1 MRALPTLAFVYD
13 RKKTA
18 TASKEAVVELRIS
31 YERKS
36 KYISTGVSL
45 LPKQYKGGR
54 VTNRADMVELNES
67 LDLLMAKARKAVNT
81 MMEEG
86 DFSLE
91 ELPRRIKASSSGSDV
106 SFIEYCEKRVQVRI
120 YGKSDDTKDRYER
133 FLKWLK
139 AWGEIRHFSDVTD
152 ENIVKMDA
160 ALAKTGMKPY
170 SKWNNYHRFLNSF
183 ILDAIDDGFLK
194 RNPYKWVH
202 IRKDKDSGL
211 SKYLTLEELQAI
223 EKAKMPTA
231 SLERVR
237 DLFVFQSYTCLSYKD
252 LVAFDEKKLK
262 NRVYDGKR
270 GKTGIEY
277 SFLLLPPAK
286 RILEKYNGK
295 LPIISNVKYNEYL
308 KLVAQAAK
316 IDKPISTHWARHTGA
331 TILLNEGGVDME
343 IVSHILGH
351 SSTAQTR
358 KTYAKLLDKTVVEA
372 MTKAQKK
379 IKGKEKSK
387 AVKKGAHVAK
397 TAK

>member
-1 MRALPTLAFVYD
+1 MRALPTLTFVYD

-106 SFIEYCEKRVQVRI
+106 SFIEYCKKRVQVRI

-237 DLFVFQSYTCLSYKD
+237 DLFVFQSYTCLSYTDLASFDAKMVKD
-252 LVAFDEKKLK
+252 S
-262 NRVYDGKR
+262 VYTGKR
-270 GKTGIEY
+270 GKTGVEY
-277 SFLLLPPAK
+277 TFLLLPPAK
-286 RILEKYNGK
+286 KVLEKYKGR

-331 TILLNEGGVDME
+331 TILLNDGGVDME

-351 SSTAQTR
+351 SSTKMTR
-358 KTYAKLLDKTVVEA
+358 KIYAKLLDKTVVKA
-372 MTKAQKK
+372 MTKAKKK
-379 IKGKEKSK
+379 IGK
-387 AVKKGAHVAK
+387 
-397 TAK
+397 

>member
-106 SFIEYCEKRVQVRI
+106 SFIEYCKKRVQVRI

-160 ALAKTGMKPY
+160 ALANTGMKPY

-237 DLFVFQSYTCLSYKD
+237 DLFVFQSYTCLSYTDLASFNAKMVKD
-252 LVAFDEKKLK
+252 G
-262 NRVYDGKR
+262 VYTGKR

-286 RILEKYNGK
+286 KVLEKYKGR

-351 SSTAQTR
+351 SSTKMTR
-358 KTYAKLLDKTVVEA
+358 KIYAKLLDKTVVKA
-372 MTKAQKK
+372 MTKAQRK

-387 AVKKGAHVAK
+387 AVKKGAPVAK

>member
-1 MRALPTLAFVYD
+1 MRALPTLTFVYD

-106 SFIEYCEKRVQVRI
+106 SFIEYCKKRVQVRI

-223 EKAKMPTA
+223 EKAIMPTA

-237 DLFVFQSYTCLSYKD
+237 DLFVFQSYTCLSYTDLASFDAKMVKD
-252 LVAFDEKKLK
+252 G
-262 NRVYDGKR
+262 VYTGYR
-270 GKTGIEY
+270 GKTGVEY

-286 RILEKYNGK
+286 KVLEKYKGR

-343 IVSHILGH
+343 VIAKILGH
-351 SSTAQTR
+351 SDPRETR
-358 KTYAKLLDKTVVEA
+358 RTYSKLLKKTIAEE
-372 MTKAQKK
+372 MKKAQKK
-379 IKGKEKSK
+379 IIKGG
-387 AVKKGAHVAK
+387 V
-397 TAK
+397 

>member
-1 MRALPTLAFVYD
+1 MRALPTLTLVHD

-18 TASKEAVVELRIS
+18 TASREAVVELRIS

-45 LPKQYKGGR
+45 LPKQWRNGR
-54 VTNRADMVELNES
+54 VTNRADMLELNKS
-67 LDLLMAKARKAVNT
+67 LDLLMSKARNVVNT

-86 DFSLE
+86 DFSLD
-91 ELPRRIKASSSGSDV
+91 ELPRRIKASSGGSDV
-106 SFIEYCEKRVQVRI
+106 SFLEYCKKRIQVRI
-120 YGKSDDTKDRYER
+120 YGKSEDTKERYER

-139 AWGEIRHFSDVTD
+139 EWGGIRNFSDVTD
-152 ENIVKMDA
+152 ENVVKMDA

-202 IRKDKDSGL
+202 IRKDKDVGL
-211 SKYLTLEELQAI
+211 SKYLTIEELRQI
-223 EKAKMPTA
+223 ENAKMPTE

-237 DLFVFQSYTCLSYKD
+237 DLFVFQSYTCLSYTD
-252 LVAFDEKKLK
+252 LAAFDAKMVKDG
-262 NRVYDGKR
+262 VYTGYR

-351 SSTAQTR
+351 SDPRMTR
-358 KTYAKLLDKTVVEA
+358 RVYARLLNKTVVKA
-372 MTKAQKK
+372 MTRAQRK
-379 IKGKEKSK
+379 ITEKEKSK
-387 AVKKGAHVAK
+387 AAEKGAPVAK

>member
-67 LDLLMAKARKAVNT
+67 LDLLMAKARKTVNT

-106 SFIEYCEKRVQVRI
+106 SFIEYCKKRVQVRI

-237 DLFVFQSYTCLSYKD
+237 DLFVFQSYTCLSYTD
-252 LVAFDEKKLK
+252 LAAFDAKMVKDG
-262 NRVYDGKR
+262 VYTGYR
-270 GKTGIEY
+270 GKTGVEY
-277 SFLLLPPAK
+277 SFLLLPAAK
-286 RILEKYNGK
+286 RILDKYDGK

-331 TILLNEGGVDME
+331 TILLNDGGVDME

-351 SSTAQTR
+351 SSTKMTR
-358 KTYAKLLDKTVVEA
+358 RVYARLLDKTVVAA
-372 MTKAQKK
+372 MEKAKKK
-379 IKGKEKSK
+379 IGK
-387 AVKKGAHVAK
+387 
-397 TAK
+397 

>member
-106 SFIEYCEKRVQVRI
+106 SFIEYCKKRVQVRI

-237 DLFVFQSYTCLSYKD
+237 DLFVFQSYTCLSYTD
-252 LVAFDEKKLK
+252 LAAFDAKMVKDG
-262 NRVYDGKR
+262 VYTGKR
-270 GKTGIEY
+270 GKTGVEY

-286 RILEKYNGK
+286 KVLEKYKGR

-351 SSTAQTR
+351 SSTKMTR
-358 KTYAKLLDKTVVEA
+358 KIYAKLLDKTVVKA
-372 MTKAQKK
+372 MTKAQRK
-379 IKGKEKSK
+379 ITEKEKSK
-387 AVKKGAHVAK
+387 AVKKGAPVAK
-397 TAK
+397 TTK

>member
-91 ELPRRIKASSSGSDV
+91 ELPRRIKASSSGYDV
-106 SFIEYCEKRVQVRI
+106 SFIEYCKKRVQVRI

-237 DLFVFQSYTCLSYKD
+237 DLFVFQSYTCLSYTDLASFDAKMVKD
-252 LVAFDEKKLK
+252 G
-262 NRVYDGKR
+262 VYTGYR

-286 RILEKYNGK
+286 KVLEKYKGR

-351 SSTAQTR
+351 SSTKMTR
-358 KTYAKLLDKTVVEA
+358 KIYAKLLDKTVVKA
-372 MTKAQKK
+372 MTKAKKK
-379 IKGKEKSK
+379 IGK
-387 AVKKGAHVAK
+387 
-397 TAK
+397 

>member
-106 SFIEYCEKRVQVRI
+106 SFIEYCKKRVQVRI

-237 DLFVFQSYTCLSYKD
+237 DLFVFQSYTCLSYTD
-252 LVAFDEKKLK
+252 LAAFDAKMVKDG
-262 NRVYDGKR
+262 VYTGKR
-270 GKTGIEY
+270 GKTGVEY
-277 SFLLLPPAK
+277 TFLLLPPAK

-351 SSTAQTR
+351 SDPRMTR
-358 KTYAKLLDKTVVEA
+358 RVYARLLNKTVVNA
-372 MTKAQKK
+372 MEKAQKK
-379 IKGKEKSK
+379 IGK
-387 AVKKGAHVAK
+387 
-397 TAK
+397 

>member
-1 MRALPTLAFVYD
+1 MRALPTLTFVYD

-106 SFIEYCEKRVQVRI
+106 SFIEYCKKRVQVRI

-237 DLFVFQSYTCLSYKD
+237 DLFVFQSYTCLSYTDLASFDAKMVKD
-252 LVAFDEKKLK
+252 G
-262 NRVYDGKR
+262 VYTGYR

-286 RILEKYNGK
+286 KVMEKYKGR

-351 SSTAQTR
+351 SSTKMTR
-358 KTYAKLLDKTVVEA
+358 KIYAKLLDKTVVKA
-372 MTKAQKK
+372 MTKAKKK
-379 IKGKEKSK
+379 IGK
-387 AVKKGAHVAK
+387 
-397 TAK
+397 

>member
-67 LDLLMAKARKAVNT
+67 LDLLMAKARKTVNT

-106 SFIEYCEKRVQVRI
+106 SFIEYCKKRVQVRI

-223 EKAKMPTA
+223 EKAKMPTT

-237 DLFVFQSYTCLSYKD
+237 DLFVFQSYTCLSYTDLAVFDAKMVKD
-252 LVAFDEKKLK
+252 G
-262 NRVYDGKR
+262 VYTGKR
-270 GKTGIEY
+270 GKTGVEY

-286 RILEKYNGK
+286 KVLEKYKGR

-351 SSTAQTR
+351 SSTKMTR
-358 KTYAKLLDKTVVEA
+358 KIYAKLLDKTVVKA
-372 MTKAQKK
+372 MTKAQRK

-387 AVKKGAHVAK
+387 AVGKGALIAK
-397 TAK
+397 TT

>member
-67 LDLLMAKARKAVNT
+67 LDLLMAKARKALNT

-106 SFIEYCEKRVQVRI
+106 SFIEYCKKRVQVRI

-223 EKAKMPTA
+223 EKAKLPTA

-237 DLFVFQSYTCLSYKD
+237 DLFVFQSYTCLSYTD
-252 LVAFDEKKLK
+252 LAAFDAKMVKDG
-262 NRVYDGKR
+262 VYTGYR
-270 GKTGIEY
+270 GKTGVEY

-351 SSTAQTR
+351 SDPRMTR
-358 KTYAKLLDKTVVEA
+358 RVYARLLNKTVVNA
-372 MTKAQKK
+372 MEKAQKK
-379 IKGKEKSK
+379 IGK
-387 AVKKGAHVAK
+387 
-397 TAK
+397 

>member
-1 MRALPTLAFVYD
+1 VYD

-67 LDLLMAKARKAVNT
+67 LDLLMVKARKAVNT

-106 SFIEYCEKRVQVRI
+106 SFIEYCKKRVQVRI

-223 EKAKMPTA
+223 EKAKMPTV

-237 DLFVFQSYTCLSYKD
+237 DLFVFQSYTCLSYTDLASFDAKMVKD
-252 LVAFDEKKLK
+252 G
-262 NRVYDGKR
+262 VYTGYR
-270 GKTGIEY
+270 GKTGVEY

-286 RILEKYNGK
+286 RVLEKYKGR

-351 SSTAQTR
+351 SSTKMTR
-358 KTYAKLLDKTVVEA
+358 KIYAKLLDKTVVTA
-372 MTKAQKK
+372 MKKAKKK
-379 IKGKEKSK
+379 IGK
-387 AVKKGAHVAK
+387 
-397 TAK
+397 

>member
-106 SFIEYCEKRVQVRI
+106 SFIEYCKKRVQVRI

-133 FLKWLK
+133 FIKWLK

-223 EKAKMPTA
+223 EKAKMPTV

-237 DLFVFQSYTCLSYKD
+237 DLFVFQSYTCLSYTDLASFDAKMVKD
-252 LVAFDEKKLK
+252 G
-262 NRVYDGKR
+262 VYTGYR

-286 RILEKYNGK
+286 KVLEKYKGR

-343 IVSHILGH
+343 VIAKILGH
-351 SSTAQTR
+351 SDPRETR
-358 KTYAKLLDKTVVEA
+358 RTYSRLLKKTIVEE
-372 MTKAQKK
+372 MKKAQKK
-379 IKGKEKSK
+379 IIKDG
-387 AVKKGAHVAK
+387 G
-397 TAK
+397 

>member
-67 LDLLMAKARKAVNT
+67 LDLLMSKARKTVNT

-91 ELPRRIKASSSGSDV
+91 ELPQRIKASSSGSDV
-106 SFIEYCEKRVQVRI
+106 SFIEYCKKRVQVRI

-237 DLFVFQSYTCLSYKD
+237 DLFVFQSYTCLSYTDLASFDAKMVKD
-252 LVAFDEKKLK
+252 G
-262 NRVYDGKR
+262 VYTGKR

-286 RILEKYNGK
+286 KVLEKYKGR

-372 MTKAQKK
+372 MGGLDERLNAKNKR
-379 IKGKEKSK
+379 
-387 AVKKGAHVAK
+387 AV
-397 TAK
+397 